1 MNRELT
7 RIKDELE
14 AGRPV
19 ISFTSGV
26 SMEPLL
32 HDKRKRNATHVLIL
46 PVRGICKIGDMP
58 LVFMNDGRYILHR
71 IVRVDEKD
79 GKIFYQTRGDNCIGS
94 EYVSQESVL
103 GVVSEIYYKNKTVKV
118 TDKNYNQYVK
128 IWMSTYPLRKI
139 WMRGKGFI
147 FRRLRLLKNIFIK
160 PKEKKEDEER

>member
-1 MNRELT
+1 MNKELT
-7 RIKDELE
+7 RIKDELA
-14 AGRPV
+14 AGKPV

-32 HDKRKRNATHVLIL
+32 HDKRKKNATHVLIL
-46 PVRGICKIGDMP
+46 PVQGICKIGDMP

-71 IVRVDEKD
+71 IVRVDEKA

-94 EYVSQESVL
+94 EYVSQEAVL

-118 TDKNYNQYVK
+118 TDENYNRYVRV
-128 IWMSTYPLRKI
+128 WMKLYPIRKV

-147 FRRLRLLKNIFIK
+147 FRRLKVIK
-160 PKEKKEDEER
+160 RILIKQK

>member
-1 MNRELT
+1 MNKELT
-7 RIKDELE
+7 RIKDELA
-14 AGRPV
+14 AGKPV

-32 HDKRKRNATHVLIL
+32 HDKRKKNATHVLIL
-46 PVRGICKIGDMP
+46 PVQGICKIGDMP

-71 IVRVDEKD
+71 IVRVDEKA

-94 EYVSQESVL
+94 EYVSQEAVL

-118 TDKNYNQYVK
+118 TDENYNRYVRV
-128 IWMSTYPLRKI
+128 WMKLYPIRKI

-147 FRRLRLLKNIFIK
+147 FRRLRFIK
-160 PKEKKEDEER
+160 RILIKQK

>member
-1 MNRELT
+1 MNKELT
-7 RIKDELE
+7 RIKDELA
-14 AGRPV
+14 AGKPV

-32 HDKRKRNATHVLIL
+32 HDKRKKNATHVLIL
-46 PVRGICKIGDMP
+46 PVQGICKIGDMP

-71 IVRVDEKD
+71 IVWVDEKA

-94 EYVSQESVL
+94 EYVSQEAVL

-118 TDKNYNQYVK
+118 TDENYNRYVK
-128 IWMSTYPLRKI
+128 VWMKLYPIRKV

-147 FRRLRLLKNIFIK
+147 FRRLKVIK
-160 PKEKKEDEER
+160 RMLIKQK

>member
-1 MNRELT
+1 MNKELT
-7 RIKDELE
+7 RIKDELA
-14 AGRPV
+14 AGKPV

-32 HDKRKRNATHVLIL
+32 HDKRKKNATHVLIL
-46 PVRGICKIGDMP
+46 PVQGICKIGDMP

-71 IVRVDEKD
+71 IVRVDEKA

-94 EYVSQESVL
+94 EYVSQEAVL

-118 TDKNYNQYVK
+118 TDENYNRYVK
-128 IWMSTYPLRKI
+128 VWMKLYPIRKV

-147 FRRLRLLKNIFIK
+147 FRRLKVIK
-160 PKEKKEDEER
+160 RILIKQK

>member
-1 MNRELT
+1 MNKELT
-7 RIKDELE
+7 RIKDELA
-14 AGRPV
+14 AGKPV

-32 HDKRKRNATHVLIL
+32 HDKRKKNATHVLIL
-46 PVRGICKIGDMP
+46 PVQGICKIGDMP

-71 IVRVDEKD
+71 IVRVDEKA

-94 EYVSQESVL
+94 EYVSQEAVL

-118 TDKNYNQYVK
+118 TDENYNRYVRV
-128 IWMSTYPLRKI
+128 WMKLYPIRKV

-147 FRRLRLLKNIFIK
+147 FRRLKVIK
-160 PKEKKEDEER
+160 RMLIKQK